1 MNKRLARVISAL
13 RLPVRNEGEPT
24 DSETRWPSLA
34 DAVEKARRE
43 WLLAKSYFNSVTDPD
58 LVDHAIYAARAAEKK
73 YIYLL
78 KKARQEDSSLPHR
91 ERVLPQNGDRRAE
104 DFKAT
109 S

>member
-1 MNKRLARVISAL
+1 MISAL
-13 RLPVRNEGEPT
+13 RLPVRDGEESKNT
-24 DSETRWPSLA
+24 ETQWPSLA

-78 KKARQEDSSLPHR
+78 KKARQEGSSGSCC
-91 ERVLPQNGDRRAE
+91 EKILPQNEDRKAE
-104 DFKAT
+104 DWKAT